1 MGYKIGRLNLLM
13 CSRFWKL
20 NLQILAR
27 YYTWV
32 GEALEQK
39 WPSESSAP
47 NAVHSDTSCLA
58 RLQFLVHLYTDVEKL
73 VARLPGLLDS
83 VTMRLESLSQQGQ
96 QLLKSE

>member
-1 MGYKIGRLNLLM
+1 M

-47 NAVHSDTSCLA
+47 NTVRSDTSCLA
-58 RLQFLVHLYTDVEKL
+58 RLQCLVHLYPDVETL
-73 VARLPGLLDS
+73 VARLPVLLDS